1 MRKHRLLGVVVIAVL
16 IGLGAFTQTSTT
28 AHATGTGRAGIQ
40 LASADLAA
48 GRLIAARHLTVDSA
62 VSYPSPGV
70 LPGLVAGRAR
80 ALVTGPFG
88 PEALAWYVAVSLE
101 ENRAATGAYLT
112 DVARFQAAT
121 KAYLQA
127 VAPPRPA
134 PTPVGRTPA
143 AATSPAVGDPWAAL
157 RRCES
162 GGNYG
167 ADTGNGYYGA
177 YQFTLGTWA
186 SLGFRGLPSQA
197 SPGQQD
203 QAAQELEARRGWSQW
218 PSCARRLGL
227 L

>member
-16 IGLGAFTQTSTT
+16 VGLGGFTQSPTT
-28 AHATGTGRAGIQ
+28 VHAVPGAGRAGVQ

-48 GRLIAARHLTVDSA
+48 GRLVAARHMTVATDVA
-62 VSYPSPGV
+62 YESPGV
-70 LPGLVAGRAR
+70 LPDLVAGRAR
-80 ALVTGPFG
+80 ALVTTPFG
-88 PEALAWYVAVSLE
+88 PEALAWYVAVSVRDE
-101 ENRAATGAYLT
+101 RAEAGAYLT
-112 DVARFQAAT
+112 SVAWFQAAA
-121 KAYLQA
+121 KAGLRA
-127 VAPPRPA
+127 AAGARPA
-134 PTPVGRTPA
+134 PVVRAPGPA
-143 AATSPAVGDPWAAL
+143 AAGPVVGDPWAGL

-177 YQFTLGTWA
+177 YQFTLGTWT

-197 SPGQQD
+197 SPAQQD